1 MSMKEVQ
8 VGRRHMTA
16 TAILKDNSISRI
28 HESWVMEVIL
38 MAVTCKLTCYGV
50 RTNKKTPCHQYVYST
65 Y

>member
-1 MSMKEVQ
+1 
-8 VGRRHMTA
+8 MTA